1 MEKTQIFKEE
11 KLEIQVEEL
20 QNLIKVRWLGQCTLR
35 NPSQFL
41 MPILNDQLTICIK
54 NSKRLVLDFTKTN
67 QMNSSGVIPIIQILK
82 KVKDN
87 RGSVQVLYNNL
98 ERWQTVLIGELKLFE
113 TEDNRIQ
120 VIGIKPT

>member
-1 MEKTQIFKEE
+1 MEKIQIFKEE
-11 KLEIQVEEL
+11 KLEIHVEEL
-20 QNLIKVRWLGQCTLR
+20 QSLIKVKWLGQCTLR

-41 MPILNDQLTICIK
+41 MPILNDQLTHCIK

-98 ERWQTVLIGELKLFE
+98 ERWQSVLIGELRLFE